1 MNSNTATTTNTIYTK
16 FWEDFNNE
24 CFFEEPKGSSQNHE
38 EPFPTLFLRMPPL
51 KQTLSVSISG
61 FYCFEAWNKNPPPT
75 FKIFIHIWLK

>member
-51 KQTLSVSISG
+51 KQTL
-61 FYCFEAWNKNPPPT
+61 
-75 FKIFIHIWLK
+75 L